1 MSVKKTTT
9 VRKTVVKKPVAKKAP
24 VKKAATT
31 RKTTT
36 KANKIQYLT
45 TFEQKI
51 LNSNLGEKLKKERL
65 EVKVA
70 ENSLKNAQQ
79 KAVKAE
85 GSFNDAR
92 ESALVLRENYMKL
105 QNELKM
111 AKIDASES
119 SSEARRR
126 EIELIE
132 QTVRT
137 QSAISKRLEEEYQNT
152 IQQIEEVEAKALSA
166 RNESEDTYNKI
177 SEEVLSDVEISM
189 RSQIEEELD
198 ELGER
203 TRVVNLVRDDQ
214 QQNASLEDELQYMKL
229 RNQEAIINTDAARE
243 EAEFLQDADEES
255 KEVYAKEQMGLT
267 HHKSEYKIII
277 ISILLAVT
285 LIFSILIILLIS
297 GVL

>member
-229 RNQEAIINTDAARE
+229 
-243 EAEFLQDADEES
+243 
-255 KEVYAKEQMGLT
+255 
-267 HHKSEYKIII
+267 
-277 ISILLAVT
+277 
-285 LIFSILIILLIS
+285 
-297 GVL
+297 